1 MKSKVFQ
8 KVVKK
13 TEELEL
19 QKQTLKV
26 KVMRA
31 NYLRELKIL
40 IQMRKDKKI

>member
-1 MKSKVFQ
+1 MKPKIFQ

-31 NYLRELKIL
+31 NYLKELKKL
-40 IQMRKDKKI
+40 IDMRKE